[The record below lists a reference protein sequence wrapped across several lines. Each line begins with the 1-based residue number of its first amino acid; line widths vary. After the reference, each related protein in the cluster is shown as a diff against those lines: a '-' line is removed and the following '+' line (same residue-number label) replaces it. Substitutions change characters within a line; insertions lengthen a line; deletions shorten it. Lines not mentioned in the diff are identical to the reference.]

1 MIKSMNTL
9 EVQKTNNSAVRRMV
23 GITADSNQ
31 ELPERLQYVRAG
43 VWRDSAKGDLDITQ
57 SDLLMFKANFDA
69 GLAQMKDQDG
79 TPIGLPVDFAHNDHL
94 EAAFWIKAFEV
105 EGDILWASQIEYTKK
120 GRDALLSGEYKGFSP
135 SFFPRCKGWWF
146 DHEDPT
152 IQAQNVAVG
161 GALTNI
167 PFFRGLTAIKAS
179 ASSGDDKNIIYINAD
194 AKGEDMNLE
203 TIRAK
208 NAADVT
214 AEEKAFLEENKANLT
229 ADELLAHGITTKPE
243 EQEEEEVATNT
254 DLTPEQKEAAEIQA
268 SIKSG
273 QMVLVEASKL
283 DGIKTLEAKVEAS
296 AKIIAGYE
304 KERVEASVKAHAARG
319 AIKTDQIGKWTD
331 RILAD
336 ASLADDL
343 AELPSNQILANEL
356 GKEGG
361 DDVSAVTQIQE
372 KATALI
378 TANQGMSMAD
388 AISQVRAS
396 DKELAARYD
405 AEIKG

>member
-1 MIKSMNTL
+1 
-9 EVQKTNNSAVRRMV
+9 
-23 GITADSNQ
+23 
-31 ELPERLQYVRAG
+31 
-43 VWRDSAKGDLDITQ
+43 
-57 SDLLMFKANFDA
+57 
-69 GLAQMKDQDG
+69 
-79 TPIGLPVDFAHNDHL
+79 
-94 EAAFWIKAFEV
+94 
-105 EGDILWASQIEYTKK
+105 
-120 GRDALLSGEYKGFSP
+120 
-135 SFFPRCKGWWF
+135 
-146 DHEDPT
+146 
-152 IQAQNVAVG
+152 
-161 GALTNI
+161 
-167 PFFRGLTAIKAS
+167 
-179 ASSGDDKNIIYINAD
+179 
-194 AKGEDMNLE
+194 MNLE